1 MAVQISKK
9 RKVSIGARRG
19 ASRRL
24 LRLPQSDPH
33 PHDGSRGRLLP
44 SGVSAGRGWTWMGC
58 RAGSGLAQCGWG
70 GSGPRGAPGSFM
82 ERFLVAGISLRT

>member
-9 RKVSIGARRG
+9 RKVSIGARGPRG
-19 ASRRL
+19 ACCSCHSETHV
-24 LRLPQSDPH
+24 PATDP
-33 PHDGSRGRLLP
+33 GGRLLP

-70 GSGPRGAPGSFM
+70 GSGPRGAPDAFM
-82 ERFLVAGISLRT
+82 ERFLVA